1 MLLISNNMHAS
12 ADTNM
17 TLTQDF
23 CVRDC
28 QHNHTTHNHN
38 PAAPLLRHYRAT
50 NTHPATA
57 AVNT

>member
-28 QHNHTTHNHN
+28 QHNYHPQPQPCCSATIVPPT
-38 PAAPLLRHYRAT
+38 PIMPLLL
-50 NTHPATA
+50 
-57 AVNT
+57 